1 MALVVKDRVKVTTS
15 TTGTGSVSLG
25 SAALGYQD
33 FTAVGDGN
41 TTYYT
46 IAGGS
51 EWEVGIGTY
60 TAAGPTL
67 SRDTVLSSSNSGSLV
82 DFSSGTKDGFVTYPA
97 DKAVYEE
104 ANGDVVLPADL
115 SVVGAVDAGG
125 LVTGDNFNNTDVF
138 YYNTQ
143 SVTANTTIGGT
154 ENAMS
159 VGPITIDDDVTVT
172 VSDGGAWSIV

>member
-1 MALVVKDRVKVTTS
+1 MPLTVKDRVKVTTS

-33 FTAVGDGN
+33 FASVGDGN

-46 IAGGS
+46 IAGGD

-67 SRDTVLSSSNSGSLV
+67 SRDTVLSSSNSDNLV
-82 DFSSGTKDGFVTYPA
+82 DFSSGTKDVFVTYPA
-97 DKAVYEE
+97 EKAVYED
-104 ANGDVVLPADL
+104 AAGDVSLPAAL
-115 SVVGAVDAGG
+115 TASG

-143 SVTANTTIGGT
+143 SVTTNTTIAGT

>member
-1 MALVVKDRVKVTTS
+1 MPLTVKDRVKVTTS

-82 DFSSGTKDGFVTYPA
+82 DFSSGTKDVFVTYPA
-97 DKAVYEE
+97 EKAVYED
-104 ANGDVVLPADL
+104 AAGDVSLPAAL
-115 SVVGAVDAGG
+115 TASG
-125 LVTGDNFNNTDVF
+125 FNNTDVF
-138 YYNTQ
+138 YYNSQT
-143 SVTANTTIGGT
+143 VTANTTIGST

-172 VSDGGAWSIV
+172 IEDGGAWSIV